1 MDAGG
6 TWDQRP
12 GALEATRGV
21 RSAAAAMARRNDALG
36 WHVWLSGPY
45 APDAALT
52 FEQAR
57 WVAVQLQG
65 VAADL
70 CQAADVAEG
79 KHAAQVAE

>member
-12 GALEATRGV
+12 GALEATRGIG
-21 RSAAAAMARRNDALG
+21 SAHAMARHNDLLG
-36 WHVWLSGPY
+36 WHVWLSSGF
-45 APDAALT
+45 APDAALPVPN
-52 FEQAR
+52 AR
-57 WVAVQLQG
+57 WMAAQLQR

-70 CQAADVAEG
+70 LQAADVAEG